1 MWSYTRSCPHA
12 REQCSALRGSGAW
25 QGGTEGWWGWG
36 AHLACAPSGSG
47 SAEAR
52 PPFHSAAGRQ
62 TRCRLSSPEAQAP
75 RAHSPLGSC
84 PRAGA
89 GKSAEE
95 AGHDGVTHRSLTW
108 PPAPT
113 APAKAVEGL
122 GGCEL
127 LEGRCGEPPLRA
139 QRPHPTSNPGCRWVC
154 SPAVPGR
161 TQRSGSLGTRR
172 IPAGGCRVAPPGCGS
187 ALGCPLQMMS
197 RLHSENGV
205 LRKPSS
211 QAEDPG
217 WSPCPFPAYVLV
229 SLQMGRYSSC

>member
-12 REQCSALRGSGAW
+12 CEQCSALRGSGAW

-95 AGHDGVTHRSLTW
+95 AGYDGVKHRSLTW
-108 PPAPT
+108 APAPT
-113 APAKAVEGL
+113 APAKAVERL

-127 LEGRCGEPPLRA
+127 LEGRSGEPPLRA
-139 QRPHPTSNPGCRWVC
+139 QRPPRPTQDAVGRAHPLFLAGHKGLEAWGHAESQLVDVGWLLL
-154 SPAVPGR
+154 AVD
-161 TQRSGSLGTRR
+161 
-172 IPAGGCRVAPPGCGS
+172 
-187 ALGCPLQMMS
+187 
-197 RLHSENGV
+197 LHSNA
-205 LRKPSS
+205 RFK
-211 QAEDPG
+211 
-217 WSPCPFPAYVLV
+217 
-229 SLQMGRYSSC
+229 